1 MLAGHASVHIYVQ
14 IVSTDAQATP
24 NGDGWKFPGLNESPD
39 GASRDAQVVGDLINS
54 KQQCVRHVQMPPLT
68 NSHVI
73 VDDGV
78 PGGSAYLFPARINVR
93 GGG

>member
-1 MLAGHASVHIYVQ
+1 MLAGHAPVHIYVQ
-14 IVSTDAQATP
+14 IVSTDAQAAP

-39 GASRDAQVVGDLINS
+39 GAGRYAQVVGNLINS
-54 KQQCVRHVQMPPLT
+54 QQQRVRHVQMPPLT

-78 PGGSAYLFPARINVR
+78 PCGSAYLFPARINVR
-93 GGG
+93 GDG